1 MIFSISTCG
10 LTYASS
16 VGNSK
21 DIGKYI
27 DCKKSDSSSDGT
39 WMIGVRCSCSTVTP
53 LYPAIQDWPRSKCVH
68 MSVLRVGLWGQV
80 VVVLAVLILYLK
92 TIIIFSKLNPL
103 SYKDGNV
110 SSTQSYPDPTSALAP
125 QTTLPWVSLVAK
137 MASCRRTDPTTDKP
151 SPTKTTFDLLES
163 SWYHPTQ
170 IHIAPIRDSQVSNNI
185 PLPPRSHLDPLASP

>member
-1 MIFSISTCG
+1 MI
-10 LTYASS
+10 
-16 VGNSK
+16 
-21 DIGKYI
+21 
-27 DCKKSDSSSDGT
+27 
-39 WMIGVRCSCSTVTP
+39 
-53 LYPAIQDWPRSKCVH
+53 
-68 MSVLRVGLWGQV
+68 VLSFL
-80 VVVLAVLILYLK
+80 LLYLK

-170 IHIAPIRDSQVSNNI
+170 IHMAPIRDSQVSNNI
-185 PLPPRSHLDPLASP
+185 PLPPQSHLDPLASPWYLSTLIPADLPCAPSACAINTLLVQFSLVVCV